1 MTDTPL
7 AVKEPSRL
15 PDQLLRYPGFVTL
28 VSLNHGPSAQD
39 TGDLDAPE
47 RSRKALA
54 LSENARVHGDITGQ
68 VGRGVSA
75 ASGIRQRSRDVPPAG
90 KRGPRTAHGE
100 SSRTDPTPRTE
111 HSAPPRDSAATRPAR
126 RGVLP
131 LGGEHFCLKGP
142 VRPERSCDQ
151 ADLCAAGCLIA
162 QGQGPAPDFSRDSDS
177 SRSTACAS
185 AHGASLSD
193 PRPQV
198 ARTQALGPD
207 RP

>member
-1 MTDTPL
+1 M
-7 AVKEPSRL
+7 
-15 PDQLLRYPGFVTL
+15 PDRLLRYPGSVTL
-28 VSLNHGPSAQD
+28 VSLNHGPGAQD

-47 RSRKALA
+47 RRREALA
-54 LSENARVHGDITGQ
+54 LSENARVRGDITGQ
-68 VGRGVSA
+68 VGRGAIPA
-75 ASGIRQRSRDVPPAG
+75 ASGIHRWSRDVPPAG
-90 KRGPRTAHGE
+90 KRGPRTAHRE

-131 LGGEHFCLKGP
+131 LGGEHCCLKGP

-151 ADLCAAGCLIA
+151 ADLCAVGCLTA

-193 PRPQV
+193 PCPQV
-198 ARTQALGPD
+198 ARTQAPGPD